1 MSVDIIVHIGPPKT
15 ATTSLQLALEQAC
28 PDQIAYGGTFQPR
41 ARNTQSLSD
50 ALYWYCAGAPFGWPD
65 LAELQDRLRCEVA
78 AGKTV
83 LLSEEMLLVERDF
96 ITVADILRN
105 LSRVVDGFRCR
116 IVITARKGALALPSY
131 YQEIH
136 SSLPLALK
144 FSFDA
149 FCQDRRAACYDYS
162 ALCRMLQDAGLHDI
176 RLIDFDALVA
186 GQVDLGALT
195 GCAAFD
201 GVTLPI
207 AHENSGRTGTGTG
220 TRTGARLIPAI
231 TLRHLGQML
240 IFRRLSR
247 YLRVQKWPGYGAA
260 MSVMDRIILRKAQ
273 FRDLVVPAEV
283 THNLTLSHKA
293 AMAQHGPARLKAAC
307 E

>member
-1 MSVDIIVHIGPPKT
+1 MSADIIVHIGPPKT
-15 ATTSLQLALEQAC
+15 ATTSLQVALEQAC
-28 PDQIAYGGTFQPR
+28 PYQISYGGTFQPR
-41 ARNTQSLSD
+41 ARNAQSLSD
-50 ALYWYCAGAPFGWPD
+50 ALYWYCVGAPFGWPD
-65 LAELQDRLRCEVA
+65 LEELRDRLRCEVT

-96 ITVADILRN
+96 IAVADILRN
-105 LSRVVDGFRCR
+105 LSRAVDGFRCR
-116 IVITARKGALALPSY
+116 IVITARKGELALPSY

-149 FCQDRRAACYDYS
+149 FCRDRRGACYDYS

-186 GQVDLGALT
+186 GRIDLGALT

-201 GVTLPI
+201 AVVLPI
-207 AHENSGRTGTGTG
+207 AHENSGYKRTESG
-220 TRTGARLIPAI
+220 TRTSARLIPAI
-231 TLRHLGQML
+231 TLLHLGQ
-240 IFRRLSR
+240 ISVFRRLGR
-247 YLRVQKWPGYGAA
+247 YLRVQKWPGYGNAI
-260 MSVMDRIILRKAQ
+260 SVMARIILRKAQ
-273 FRDLVVPAEV
+273 FRDLVVPPEV
-283 THNLTLSHKA
+283 TQSLTLSHEA
-293 AMAQHGPARLKAAC
+293 AMAQYGQPRLKAVR